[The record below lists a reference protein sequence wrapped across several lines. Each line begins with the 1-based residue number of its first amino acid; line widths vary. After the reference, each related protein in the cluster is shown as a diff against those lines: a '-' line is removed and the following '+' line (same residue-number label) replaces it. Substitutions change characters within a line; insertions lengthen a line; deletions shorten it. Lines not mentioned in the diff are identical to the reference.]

1 MRYCDNY
8 IKTLLIWLL
17 VNLIIPMLLPA
28 IILYA
33 YSISQGG
40 EDGFFDIFVKLM
52 KCGMYVFSGFSL
64 TFSIFE
70 DYHVAKKVVSPIHYL
85 MIIVM
90 LIFLIFMFLTSNPLF
105 EFYHSVKFSDI
116 ALFYSLV
123 FVLLVLV
130 STYLKYR
137 VLRERI

>member
-1 MRYCDNY
+1 MRYYNNP
-8 IKTLLIWLL
+8 IRTLLIWLL

-40 EDGFFDIFVKLM
+40 EDGLIDIFVKLM
-52 KCGMYVFSGFSL
+52 QCGMYVFSGFSL

-85 MIIVM
+85 FLIVM

-116 ALFYSLV
+116 SLFYSLI
-123 FVLLVLV
+123 FFFLVLV
-130 STYLKYR
+130 SSYLKYR
-137 VLRERI
+137 VLCERL